1 MAETMALSVIAS
13 DPERSLAF
21 IQNMGERIVMGMK
34 GVKSKSLATVV
45 AIQML
50 SEGLPPVAFEQKYHV
65 YDEGGFGLRAEW
77 IHAEMLRRGW
87 KVTWLNTGE
96 DGKRAAVRLEN
107 GSQSHDIE
115 FTIEMA
121 HRKGLGKS
129 DGKKFKA
136 GSAWDK
142 DPAQMLRSKLWGRAA
157 TMFEPSIGA
166 GMQEDAEYIGGE
178 IIDASFQVESEPQ
191 KKKRGRPKGSTKG
204 SRQSTTQDDQPS
216 SGSDA
221 PTEQDTEA
229 TATES
234 GTDAASESQG
244 GDTAR
249 AVDPAVAEANAE
261 AAAATAKGDALA
273 AASMESK
280 NEIKQIAAKFKLN
293 EWVRQQAGEIFGE
306 GVTMNDMSEEQAH
319 QLLVAMHLHVLEM
332 SDKLQ
337 AALDKAGVSKLSE
350 LPLATARQML
360 DQLRAKLGKS

>member
-191 KKKRGRPKGSTKG
+191 KKKRGRP
-204 SRQSTTQDDQPS
+204 
-216 SGSDA
+216 
-221 PTEQDTEA
+221 EQDTEA